1 MKGYMHAQVVSLI
14 ILFQIKLLDLNGL
27 KQYYNIGML
36 FGVCIGVL
44 LVMGYNSFG
53 GIINFFSNIVLGLV
67 GANVALRGIIIEER
81 LLKNVEKFQH
91 FP

>member
-1 MKGYMHAQVVSLI
+1 
-14 ILFQIKLLDLNGL
+14 
-27 KQYYNIGML
+27 ML

-53 GIINFFSNIVLGLV
+53 GIINFFSNSVLGLV